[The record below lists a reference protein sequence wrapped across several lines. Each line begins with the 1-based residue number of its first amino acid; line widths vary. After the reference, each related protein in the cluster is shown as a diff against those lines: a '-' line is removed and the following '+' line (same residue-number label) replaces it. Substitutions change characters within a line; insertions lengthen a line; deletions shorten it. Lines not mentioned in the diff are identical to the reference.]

1 MKKNRLENI
10 KFVKIA
16 IFLRVKKRFD
26 HMELLYVVQSFTFK
40 LVKLVSQLH
49 RAKFGLNRWSNFD
62 NMQVLIF

>member
-40 LVKLVSQLH
+40 LVKLVLQLH